1 MRHIYFISIFW
12 MAAWQLAS
20 AQQEQLYTQFMHNK
34 LAWNPGYAGN
44 FESPTL
50 VAVYRNQF
58 LGLDGAPETY
68 ALSFNMPYNSEKN
81 VAFGVNVI
89 AHSIGITKIIN
100 LDLLPFTY
108 IIQLENGN
116 FGIGVQ
122 VSVRQ
127 FSQNWNDPYL
137 VTSTASTGPDNAIPT
152 DENNKI
158 IVNPGV
164 GFFYKSNRHNWYA
177 GVAVP
182 RLIPYNIDFSSF
194 GDKDDISR
202 EVFHCNAMGGYT
214 FNTSKDIKI
223 VPQVLMKY
231 ATNSP
236 FQADINGT
244 IMLKDK
250 YLAGLTYRTGGGQT
264 AKIGESL
271 DFQLGLQATDK
282 LFFCLSYD
290 LSLTP
295 LRKYHAGSVELTARY
310 WFNPPAPEGTDIIF
324 PY

>member
-1 MRHIYFISIFW
+1 MRHIYFISMIW

-58 LGLDGAPETY
+58 LGLDGAPQTF
-68 ALSFNMPYNSEKN
+68 ALSFNMPYNNDKK
-81 VAFGVNVI
+81 VAFGVNVVG
-89 AHSIGITKIIN
+89 HSIGITKIIN

-108 IIQLENGN
+108 IIQMKNGN
-116 FGIGVQ
+116 FGIGIQ
-122 VSVRQ
+122 VSLRQ
-127 FSQNWNDPYL
+127 FSQNWNDDRL
-137 VTSTASTGPDNAIPT
+137 VTSGGNDPAIPT
-152 DENNKI
+152 EANNKI

-164 GFFYKSNRHNWYA
+164 GFFYKSIRHNWYA

-182 RLIPYNIDFSSF
+182 RLIPNSIDFSSV
-194 GDKDDISR
+194 GQNEDISR

-214 FNTSKDIKI
+214 FNTSEDIKI
-223 VPQVLMKY
+223 IPQVLMKY
-231 ATNSP
+231 AANAP

-244 IMLKDK
+244 VMLKDK
-250 YLAGLTYRTGGGQT
+250 YLAGITYRTGGGPT
-264 AKIGESL
+264 TKIGESI
-271 DFQLGLQATDK
+271 DFQLGLQATEK

-290 LSLTP
+290 FSLTP
-295 LRKYHAGSVELTARY
+295 LRKYHAGSIELTARY
-310 WFNPPAPEGTDIIF
+310 WFNPPPPEDIIQVT

>member
-1 MRHIYFISIFW
+1 MRHIYFISILW
-12 MAAWQLAS
+12 IAAWQLAS

-34 LAWNPGYAGN
+34 LVWNPGYAGN

-58 LGLDGAPETY
+58 LGLDGAPQTF
-68 ALSFNMPYNSEKN
+68 ALSFNMPYNIDKK
-81 VAFGVNVI
+81 VAFGVNIVG
-89 AHSIGITKIIN
+89 HSIGITKILN

-108 IIQLENGN
+108 IIQLKNGN
-116 FGIGVQ
+116 FGVGIQ
-122 VSVRQ
+122 VNLRQ
-127 FSQNWNDPYL
+127 FSQNWGDPYL
-137 VTSTASTGPDNAIPT
+137 VTSGFGGNDPAIPN
-152 DENNKI
+152 EANNKI

-164 GFFYKSNRHNWYA
+164 GFYYKSTRHNWYA

-182 RLIPYNIDFSSF
+182 RLISNNIDFAAV
-194 GDKDDISR
+194 GNVISR

-214 FNTSKDIKI
+214 FNTSKDVKI
-223 VPQVLMKY
+223 VPQVLLKY
-231 ATNSP
+231 AANAP

-244 IMLKDK
+244 VLLKDK

-264 AKIGESL
+264 TVIGESL
-271 DFQLGLQATDK
+271 DFQLGLQATEK

-295 LRKYHAGSVELTARY
+295 LRRYHSGSVELTARY
-310 WFNPPAPEGTDIIF
+310 WFNPPPPEGTDIEF